1 MIVRVRERG
10 GGGLRKHLRA
20 LLSVLAHAVH
30 KHSHLEKY
38 VFKFVSGYVRSPR
51 GRGIARSSRKASV
64 VETDLMIRPSYRD
77 DELLGPRKNSPADT
91 CQR

>member
-30 KHSHLEKY
+30 KPFHLEKY
-38 VFKFVSGYVRSPR
+38 LFKFVSGYVRSPR
-51 GRGIARSSRKASV
+51 GRGIAGSSRKASV
-64 VETDLMIRPSYRD
+64 VETDLMIRD

-91 CQR
+91 CQH